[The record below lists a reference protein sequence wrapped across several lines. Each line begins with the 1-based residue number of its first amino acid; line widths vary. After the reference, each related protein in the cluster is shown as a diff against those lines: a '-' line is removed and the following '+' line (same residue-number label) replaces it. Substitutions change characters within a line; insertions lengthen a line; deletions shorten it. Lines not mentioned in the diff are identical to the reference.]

1 MDLIELNLATI
12 AHNSKIEGWSLEQE
26 ELAINRQIYN
36 VLNMEIEQP
45 DGPEGSE
52 GSSVQTN
59 LLRNVQLASHY
70 LQARCAELNKKL
82 SLKMTKAMNR
92 EMDMGGRPIIVI
104 PKPIVTPPP
113 PPPPPSQSPQ
123 YPELKFPLPVRPPT
137 ITANTTTPNMDTN
150 PLSPALF
157 NEKWVHT
164 RDQKD
169 QKVSLSGHVLQ
180 TYLPVVDPNAKSA
193 ISSQSDIDAKSHEI
207 QSQQTSQTYPKP
219 TVMYDLSS
227 SKSRQ
232 SVPEKQR
239 QLPSTSAAMTM
250 VRQLGQINQHPP
262 LVPQSQFQFP
272 NPTKPTVH
280 YHQGSI
286 REKRIQRHI
295 QSQPQAQTRA
305 QMHVQQ
311 QKYPQQYY
319 QQQTASASASQF
331 QYPQYELYRQP
342 QYQTPPPPQFVQ
354 YQHQHHPLPPTQSQT
369 QSVSSVNALTGDA
382 TAEEI
387 LAFTASW
394 KETRE

>member
-92 EMDMGGRPIIVI
+92 EMDMGGRPILVI

-123 YPELKFPLPVRPPT
+123 YPELKFPLPVRPP
-137 ITANTTTPNMDTN
+137 ANTTTPNMDTN

-157 NEKWVHT
+157 NEKWVHA

-180 TYLPVVDPNAKSA
+180 TYLQVVDPNAKST
-193 ISSQSDIDAKSHEI
+193 ISSQSDIDTKSHEI
-207 QSQQTSQTYPKP
+207 QSHQTSQTYPKP

-262 LVPQSQFQFP
+262 LVPQSQSQFP

-286 REKRIQRHI
+286 REKRTQRHI
-295 QSQPQAQTRA
+295 QSQAQTQAQTQIRA
-305 QMHVQQ
+305 QTHVQHQ
-311 QKYPQQYY
+311 QYPQQYH
-319 QQQTASASASQF
+319 QQQIASIPQF

-354 YQHQHHPLPPTQSQT
+354 YQHQHHPLPSTQSQT